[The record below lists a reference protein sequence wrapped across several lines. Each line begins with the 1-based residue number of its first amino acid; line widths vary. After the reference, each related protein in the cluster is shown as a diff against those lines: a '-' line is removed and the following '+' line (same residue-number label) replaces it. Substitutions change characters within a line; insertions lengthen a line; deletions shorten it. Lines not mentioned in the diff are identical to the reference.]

1 LKLILFVTEAG
12 IALLGEDG
20 SVVKSVKYT
29 EDAAKSY
36 EDILN
41 GYQTAEL
48 NSILKFVVDNN
59 SQLINP
65 YPELQ
70 NAISLTIKDAILDQS
85 YREELERKKLNLMI
99 SSGLASN
106 PQDAINSIRN
116 YSIYV
121 SARKLREQSSR
132 LDLHA
137 IQIIQAVDELD
148 KTFNLFYMRLREWYG
163 LHFPELSGIL
173 VDPATFV
180 NFVVKFPNRNNIS
193 EDKID
198 ELNIPQ
204 NRTEIILK
212 ASNSSKGAEFDER
225 TTEMV
230 KQLAEIAARTY
241 KYRESLSKM
250 LEEVMNEIAPNLT
263 AIAGETIGARLL
275 ARAGSLERLAKMPAS
290 TVQILGAEKALFRA
304 LKTHGRPPKHGLIFQ
319 HKLLHD
325 APKRLRGKI
334 ARALATK
341 MAIAARI
348 DFYSGRRESSLV
360 DDLNKRVEEIRK
372 RFSEEKDIKKPER
385 VFYHHNNNSRK
396 GNRRFDK
403 GRRNRVR

>member
-1 LKLILFVTEAG
+1 MKLILFVTEAG
-12 IALLGEDG
+12 IALLDENK
-20 SVVKSVKYT
+20 VAIKSAKYS
-29 EDAAKSY
+29 DDPPKSY
-36 EDILN
+36 EMLLN
-41 GYQTAEL
+41 GNEL
-48 NSILKFVVDNN
+48 DELKDLLKFVVD
-59 SQLINP
+59 SKAQLINP
-65 YPELQ
+65 YQELHKVVSSIVSD
-70 NAISLTIKDAILDQS
+70 AVLDPTYKDDFES
-85 YREELERKKLNLMI
+85 KKLSLMI
-99 SSGLASN
+99 SAGLASN
-106 PQDAINSIRN
+106 PQDVINSIRN
-116 YSIYV
+116 YSIYI
-121 SARKLREQSSR
+121 STKKLREQSSR

-180 NFVVKFPNRNNIS
+180 NFVVKFPNRNRINK
-193 EDKID
+193 DQLG
-198 ELNIPQ
+198 ELNLPQ

-212 ASNSSKGAEFDER
+212 ASNSSKGAEFDVR

-230 KQLAEIAARTY
+230 MQLAEITAKTY

-250 LEEVMNEIAPNLT
+250 LEDVMNEIAPNLT

-348 DFYSGRRESSLV
+348 DFYSGRKESSLTE
-360 DDLNKRVEEIRK
+360 DLNKRIEEIKK
-372 RFSEEKDIKKPER
+372 RFSEEKEVKRPEN
-385 VFYHHNNNSRK
+385 VYHQHNNMRK

-403 GRRNRVR
+403 SRRNRVR